1 MGKNDIKVAFV
12 PMSEYWTSVGRVQPT
27 TCRHTKLLSLEKS
40 THIHMSRRNRGL
52 LYSVCLRWY
61 NYNLTWYGNH
71 ILPLKG
77 KGLKKLWNNSPPK
90 LDDGA
95 KTLHVH
101 VYTSSLTLLYVR
113 MAQSTL
119 NCLVPMVSCWTI
131 GVWEERWLG
140 KYEME
145 IWTYVHTP
153 HYWVIRVR
161 TVLLITSRAVKNGY

>member
-101 VYTSSLTLLYVR
+101 IQSDAIVRTYGAVNAKLSCTNGIVLDDWCMRGALAWKVWNGNLNLRPHTTLL
-113 MAQSTL
+113 SDT
-119 NCLVPMVSCWTI
+119 C
-131 GVWEERWLG
+131 
-140 KYEME
+140 
-145 IWTYVHTP
+145 TYSIVD
-153 HYWVIRVR
+153 
-161 TVLLITSRAVKNGY
+161 N